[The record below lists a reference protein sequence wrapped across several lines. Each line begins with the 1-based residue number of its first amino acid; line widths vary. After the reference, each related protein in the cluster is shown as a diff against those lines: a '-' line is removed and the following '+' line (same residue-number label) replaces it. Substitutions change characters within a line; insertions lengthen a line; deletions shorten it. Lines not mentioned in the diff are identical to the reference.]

1 MFSASPFFPRFIFT
15 IAVVQVPWL
24 PVTEGHVTPFGV
36 SLGVRMRNRK
46 LRYNITLLLKHYFV
60 KKINSNPLMKHLKKT
75 NRVDFACKQ
84 LH

>member
-46 LRYNITLLLKHYFV
+46 LRNIKPSGAFLPEVTL
-60 KKINSNPLMKHLKKT
+60 
-75 NRVDFACKQ
+75 
-84 LH
+84 